1 MLGISIGLN
10 SLSEHGAC
18 TAIFVAVACIVGFA
32 LASIQTLSKISW
44 IAWVGLAGILSAI
57 ITLTISVGIQDR
69 PSAAPQFG
77 PWESDFELFKAPR
90 FAEAAAALSSL
101 VFAYAGTPAYFN
113 IVSEMKDHKEY
124 FKALSLCQFVMT
136 ALYIAIGVV
145 VYYYC
150 GSYVASPALGSA
162 GVLMKKVCY
171 GLALPGLLAS
181 VILVTHVS
189 LPLRAPLTKVKG
201 C

>member
-1 MLGISIGLN
+1 M
-10 SLSEHGAC
+10 
-18 TAIFVAVACIVGFA
+18 
-32 LASIQTLSKISW
+32 
-44 IAWVGLAGILSAI
+44 
-57 ITLTISVGIQDR
+57 GIQDR

-77 PWESDFELFKAPR
+77 PWESDFELFKSPS

-136 ALYIAIGVV
+136 TLYIAIGVV

-181 VILVTHVS
+181 VVLVTHVS
-189 LPLRAPLTKVKG
+189 LYTYPFSHLRTRIRTDE
-201 C
+201 